1 MPAQHRP
8 EIHVTAE
15 TGILNAPAG
24 VLCDGN
30 TWHIFY
36 QFQPTSETPPRWG
49 HILSNG
55 DPFSW
60 EECDDVLAP
69 VGGET
74 QLRAGSVVATDTG
87 IDLYFTSVTAAG
99 SSIKLAHTEK
109 LENTCEVSDEPS
121 SLDPSFTRSG
131 DLLSDSGSHSNF
143 RSPCVVRDW
152 RDSTNRGEGYDGWLM
167 LALTGPATKPVPVIA
182 TSSDGRE
189 WSVQG
194 NLNFN
199 GDTKLQDD
207 SVLVA
212 PRILRLRDEVDQKV
226 YDVLLVTLEQ
236 DGRDISGYL
245 VGRLNDTTFEV
256 TTGFTRLDYGYDFT
270 RPRNTFFTPGTRED
284 LNEEGII
291 FGLLNS
297 AGRYDKPENHLSL
310 EQSDWANTLS
320 LPRTVT
326 LQGGT
331 LYQTPYRGVLEA
343 ISSTELA
350 RSWSGL
356 CEIPQGSTLTA
367 DINDV
372 DGNTA
377 FRITHAGNTLTI
389 DRSMNPYHP
398 GDEPLTAPLADDDS
412 DTLTIIIDGS
422 TIEVFADGGQ
432 IAMSSR
438 AYIKGGKPSIKIT
451 TTGDAS
457 IESYHDTDHY

>member
-24 VLCDGN
+24 VLCDAG

-36 QFQPTSETPPRWG
+36 QFQPTPETPPRWG
-49 HILSNG
+49 HILSDG

-69 VGGET
+69 VGGEL
-74 QLRAGSVVATDTG
+74 QLRAGSVVTTDNG
-87 IDLYFTSVTAAG
+87 VDLYFTSVTAAG
-99 SSIKLAHTEK
+99 SSIKLAQAHS
-109 LENTCEVSDEPS
+109 LANTCEVSNDPS
-121 SLDPSFTRSG
+121 ALDPMFTRAG
-131 DLLSDSGSHSNF
+131 DLLSNTGSHTNF

-167 LALTGPATKPVPVIA
+167 LTLTGPGSRPVPVIA
-182 TSSDGRE
+182 TSSDGHD

-194 NLNFN
+194 NLEFD
-199 GDTKLQDD
+199 GDTKLADE
-207 SVLVA
+207 SVIVA
-212 PRILRLRDEVDQKV
+212 PRIIRLRDEVDQKV
-226 YDVLLVTLEQ
+226 YDVLLITLEQ

-245 VGRLNDTTFEV
+245 VGSLHGTTFEV
-256 TTGFTRLDYGYDFT
+256 TTGFTRLDHGYDFT

-284 LNEEGII
+284 LNEEAII

-297 AGRYDKPENHLSL
+297 AGRHDKPENHLSL
-310 EQSDWANTLS
+310 EQSNWANALS

-326 LQGGT
+326 LQGGI
-331 LYQTPYRGVLEA
+331 LYQTPYRGVLDA
-343 ISSTELA
+343 IAATERA
-350 RSWSGL
+350 RSWTGL

-367 DINDV
+367 EISDAE
-372 DGNTA
+372 GNTA

-389 DRSMNPYHP
+389 DRSMNPYHQ
-398 GDEPLTAPLADDDS
+398 GDKPMVAPLAEDDS

-432 IAMSSR
+432 VAMSSR
-438 AYIKGGKPSIKIT
+438 AYIKGSDPEITIT
-451 TTGDAS
+451 TTGDARV
-457 IESYHDTDHY
+457 ENFHDTKHV